1 VMSKTLKLGV
11 VKLFTALGVIPAGK
25 QGVEV
30 DLVKILK
37 DYPES
42 ENRGIL
48 LAILE
53 GNQPAAEKTPAPA

>member
-1 VMSKTLKLGV
+1 
-11 VKLFTALGVIPAGK
+11 
-25 QGVEV
+25 VEF
-30 DLVKILK
+30 DLTKILK